1 MATRR
6 TSDPRSRGSATNS
19 APTILSSPQSATT
32 SASAIAGVLPPQLL
46 DALLPRSLA
55 ASLCILVGLLSIL
68 PMIIWAHVVRSEH
81 ETREQLEL
89 SLLDRASTTAQV
101 FSSRAPTEP
110 RTATKSGPLTGL
122 PDVATAG
129 ACKPTSS
136 SASCATSNLPVAL
149 PDQVAPSLISP
160 REASFAKGL
169 PETSPWSATG
179 LPIAVALYLAVAL
192 ASLIV
197 LLGVLRQVKSFNNA
211 AQDVVMGRLGGNQL
225 VQRTT
230 PRELASAA
238 RLLDH
243 VMSDLGYTVG
253 QLRGAADDYAHA
265 MRTPLATVSAA
276 LHTVRRS
283 VSTSEPRAQRA
294 VEVIETSVG
303 RLSYLVNAA
312 QHHGQSVAALIAA
325 PRQRLDF
332 ADMVQAAIAGASDE
346 ATESGISIRPRLQR
360 PIGVLANAEALEMA
374 IWEVL
379 LSAVDSSPEGSD
391 IVVTLSSDGTTASLV
406 VEDRG
411 QDRQDEALLFDQEI
425 GPGKGGAAARWPG
438 LSSVR
443 RTIESS
449 GGCVA
454 ACRNMAGGLS
464 VSLALP
470 VDR

>member
-1 MATRR
+1 
-6 TSDPRSRGSATNS
+6 
-19 APTILSSPQSATT
+19 
-32 SASAIAGVLPPQLL
+32 
-46 DALLPRSLA
+46 
-55 ASLCILVGLLSIL
+55 
-68 PMIIWAHVVRSEH
+68 MIIWAHIVRSER

-110 RTATKSGPLTGL
+110 RTAPKSAPLTGL
-122 PDVATAG
+122 PEVATAG

-136 SASCATSNLPVAL
+136 GASCAASNLPVPL

-169 PETSPWSATG
+169 PEASPWSTSG
-179 LPIAVALYLAVAL
+179 LHIAAALYLVVAL
-192 ASLIV
+192 ASFIV

-211 AQDVVMGRLGGNQL
+211 AQDVVLGRLGGNQL
-225 VQRTT
+225 VQRTA
-230 PRELASAA
+230 PRELATVAQM
-238 RLLDH
+238 LDH
-243 VMSDLGYTVG
+243 VMSDLGYTVR

-265 MRTPLATVSAA
+265 MRTPLATVSTA

-283 VSTSEPRAQRA
+283 VATSEPRAQRA
-294 VEVIETSVG
+294 VEVIEMSVD

-312 QHHGQSVAALIAA
+312 QRHGQSVAALIAA
-325 PRQRLDF
+325 PRQQLDF
-332 ADMVQAAIAGASDE
+332 ADIVQAAVAEASEE
-346 ATESGISIRPRLQR
+346 ATESGITIRPRLQR
-360 PIGVLANAEALEMA
+360 PIEVLANAEALETA
-374 IWEVL
+374 ICEVL
-379 LSAVDSSPEGSD
+379 LSAVDNSPEGSD
-391 IVVTLSSDGTTASLV
+391 VVVTLSSDGATASLV

-411 QDRQDEALLFDQEI
+411 QDGQDETLLFDQEI
-425 GPGKGGAAARWPG
+425 GPTPGKDGAAARWPG

-464 VSLALP
+464 VSLTLP

>member
-1 MATRR
+1 M
-6 TSDPRSRGSATNS
+6 
-19 APTILSSPQSATT
+19 L
-32 SASAIAGVLPPQLL
+32 LPKLL
-46 DALLPRSLA
+46 NALLPRSLA
-55 ASLCILVGLLSIL
+55 ASLCILVALLSIL
-68 PMIIWAHVVRSEH
+68 PMIIWAHILQSER

-110 RTATKSGPLTGL
+110 RTAPKNDLLTGR
-122 PDVATAG
+122 PDVATAA

-136 SASCATSNLPVAL
+136 GASCATSKLPVPVA
-149 PDQVAPSLISP
+149 DQVAPSLISP
-160 REASFAKGL
+160 RESLAKGL
-169 PETSPWSATG
+169 PEADPWSATG
-179 LPIAVALYLAVAL
+179 LHIAAALYLAVAL
-192 ASLIV
+192 ASFIV
-197 LLGVLRQVKSFNNA
+197 LLGILRQVKRFNA
-211 AQDVVMGRLGGNQL
+211 ATQDVVLGRLCGNQL
-225 VQRTT
+225 VQQTT
-230 PRELASAA
+230 PRELAAVA

-243 VMSDLGYTVG
+243 VMSDLGYTVR

-283 VSTSEPRAQRA
+283 VPMSEPRTQRA
-294 VEVIETSVG
+294 VEVIERSVD

-312 QHHGQSVAALIAA
+312 QRHGQSVAALIAA

-332 ADMVQAAIAGASDE
+332 ADIVQAAIDEASDE
-346 ATESGISIRPRLQR
+346 ATESGISIRPRLHR
-360 PIGVLANAEALEMA
+360 PIGVLANAEALEIA
-374 IWEVL
+374 ICEVL
-379 LSAVDSSPEGSD
+379 LSAVGSSPEGSD
-391 IVVTLSSDGTTASLV
+391 IVVTLSKDGTTASLV

-411 QDRQDEALLFDQEI
+411 QDGQDETLLFDQEI
-425 GPGKGGAAARWPG
+425 GPRPGTGDAVARWPG

-443 RTIESS
+443 RTVESS

-464 VSLALP
+464 VSLTLP

>member
-1 MATRR
+1 M
-6 TSDPRSRGSATNS
+6 
-19 APTILSSPQSATT
+19 
-32 SASAIAGVLPPQLL
+32 LPPKLL
-46 DALLPRSLA
+46 NALLPRSLA

-68 PMIIWAHVVRSEH
+68 PMIIWAHIVQSER

-110 RTATKSGPLTGL
+110 RTAPKNDLLTGR
-122 PDVATAG
+122 PDVATTA

-136 SASCATSNLPVAL
+136 GASCATSTLPVPVA
-149 PDQVAPSLISP
+149 DQVAPSLISP
-160 REASFAKGL
+160 REASFARGL
-169 PETSPWSATG
+169 PKADPWSATG
-179 LPIAVALYLAVAL
+179 LHIAAALYLAVAL
-192 ASLIV
+192 ASFIV
-197 LLGVLRQVKSFNNA
+197 LLGILRQVKRFNEA
-211 AQDVVMGRLGGNQL
+211 TQDVVLGRLCGNQL
-225 VQRTT
+225 VQRAT
-230 PRELASAA
+230 PRELATAA

-243 VMSDLGYTVG
+243 VMSDLGYAAR

-283 VSTSEPRAQRA
+283 VPISEPRTQRA
-294 VEVIETSVG
+294 VEVIERSVD
-303 RLSYLVNAA
+303 RLFYLVNAA
-312 QHHGQSVAALIAA
+312 QRHGRSVAALIAA
-325 PRQRLDF
+325 PRQRVDF
-332 ADMVQAAIAGASDE
+332 ADIVQAAIAGVSDE
-346 ATESGISIRPRLQR
+346 ATESGISIRPRLHR
-360 PIGVLANAEALEMA
+360 PIGVLANAEALEIA
-374 IWEVL
+374 ICEVL
-379 LSAVDSSPEGSD
+379 LSAVSSSPERSD
-391 IVVTLSSDGTTASLV
+391 IVVTLSNDGTTASLV

-411 QDRQDEALLFDQEI
+411 QDGQDETLLFDQEI
-425 GPGKGGAAARWPG
+425 GPTPGAGDAVARWPG

-464 VSLALP
+464 VSLTLP

>member
-1 MATRR
+1 
-6 TSDPRSRGSATNS
+6 
-19 APTILSSPQSATT
+19 
-32 SASAIAGVLPPQLL
+32 VLPPKLL

-68 PMIIWAHVVRSEH
+68 PIIIWAHVVRSERD
-81 ETREQLEL
+81 TRELLEL

-110 RTATKSGPLTGL
+110 RTAPQSGPLMGL

-136 SASCATSNLPVAL
+136 GASCVTSKLPVSL

-169 PETSPWSATG
+169 PEASPWSATG
-179 LPIAVALYLAVAL
+179 LDIAAALYLAVVF

-197 LLGVLRQVKSFNNA
+197 LLGVLRQVKNFNNA
-211 AQDVVMGRLGGNQL
+211 VQDVVLGRLGGNQL
-225 VQRTT
+225 VLRTT
-230 PRELASAA
+230 PRELATAA

-243 VMSDLGYTVG
+243 VMSDLGYTVR

-294 VEVIETSVG
+294 VEVIEKSVD
-303 RLSYLVNAA
+303 RLYYLVNAA
-312 QHHGQSVAALIAA
+312 QRHGQSVAALIAA
-325 PRQRLDF
+325 PRQRLDL
-332 ADMVQAAIAGASDE
+332 ADIVRAAIAGASDE
-346 ATESGISIRPRLQR
+346 ATESGISIRPQLQR
-360 PIGVLANAEALEMA
+360 PIGVLANAETLEIA
-374 IWEVL
+374 ICEVL

-391 IVVTLSSDGTTASLV
+391 IMVTLSSDGTTASLV

-411 QDRQDEALLFDQEI
+411 QDGQDETLLFDQEI
-425 GPGKGGAAARWPG
+425 EPTPGKGGAAARWPG

-464 VSLALP
+464 VSLTLP